1 MGKRNTADQQRVYVQ
16 VTRDRRKALGL
27 KRVELWIHPDDAAE
41 IKRQAAAMTALRIPV
56 GCAGSFYG

>member
-1 MGKRNTADQQRVYVQ
+1 MGKRNTKDQQRVYVQ

-27 KRVELWIHPDDAAE
+27 KRVELWVHPDDAAE

-56 GCAGSFYG
+56 ETLQK